1 METTIY
7 GDEDRRD
14 SKTKRCT
21 LRRIVVKG
29 KSREENMRFTLEVAK
44 RVDIMHS
51 YIMRRLFQRNIQTII
66 QKSLNGRKS
75 KKKN

>member
-1 METTIY
+1 
-7 GDEDRRD
+7 
-14 SKTKRCT
+14 
-21 LRRIVVKG
+21 
-29 KSREENMRFTLEVAK
+29 MRFTLEVAK